1 MAIFLVQHG
10 ISASKD
16 DNSEKEL
23 TDQGRIDTE
32 RIAKVAKEYGIMVEK
47 IVHSG
52 KTRAKQTA
60 TLYHNIL
67 SVKTPLEAV
76 SGINPQDDVR
86 VFAEY
91 LNPGAA
97 LMVVGHMPFMQRL
110 LSYLITRSEEK
121 KVYQFQNSGIV
132 CLDASKGTDGKLEW
146 FIKWT
151 LNPKIS

>member
-16 DNSEKEL
+16 DNPEKEL
-23 TDQGRIDTE
+23 TDQGRLDTE
-32 RIAKVAKEYGIMVEK
+32 RVAQVAKGYGIIVEK

-52 KTRAKQTA
+52 KTRAEQTA
-60 TLYHNIL
+60 TLYHDVL
-67 SVKTPLEAV
+67 SIKTRLEAV

-86 VFAEY
+86 IFAEN

-110 LSYLITRSEEK
+110 LSYLITGSEKK

-132 CLDASKGTDGKLEW
+132 CLDASEGTDGKLEW